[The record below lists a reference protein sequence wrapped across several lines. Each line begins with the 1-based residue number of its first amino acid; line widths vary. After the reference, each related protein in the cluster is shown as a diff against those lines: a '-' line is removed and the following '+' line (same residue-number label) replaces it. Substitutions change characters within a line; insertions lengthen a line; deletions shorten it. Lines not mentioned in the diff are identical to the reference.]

1 MKALLI
7 NQRKLFFL
15 LQKNKFFLKK
25 DSTFDG
31 VLTNFGRREG
41 VRFLKKGKVLKDFQ
55 KFQITNF
62 GDFEPNLHFVVIKF
76 CDEKQKANFE
86 SLKYDYFSLHENCL
100 YSEFS
105 LSVFSQNAGKYGTEK
120 LLIRGSFTQCFLL
133 VLSRLECQKTCQM
146 NGRIITQIF
155 IILAAL

>member
-41 VRFLKKGKVLKDFQ
+41 VRFLKRGKVLKDYQFWG
-55 KFQITNF
+55 F
-62 GDFEPNLHFVVIKF
+62 
-76 CDEKQKANFE
+76 
-86 SLKYDYFSLHENCL
+86 
-100 YSEFS
+100 
-105 LSVFSQNAGKYGTEK
+105 
-120 LLIRGSFTQCFLL
+120 
-133 VLSRLECQKTCQM
+133 
-146 NGRIITQIF
+146 
-155 IILAAL
+155 

>member
-41 VRFLKKGKVLKDFQ
+41 VRFLKRGKVLKDFQ
-55 KFQITNF
+55 KF
-62 GDFEPNLHFVVIKF
+62 
-76 CDEKQKANFE
+76 
-86 SLKYDYFSLHENCL
+86 
-100 YSEFS
+100 
-105 LSVFSQNAGKYGTEK
+105 
-120 LLIRGSFTQCFLL
+120 
-133 VLSRLECQKTCQM
+133 
-146 NGRIITQIF
+146 
-155 IILAAL
+155 